1 MPHRT
6 NPSSDIRPALF
17 SHRRGFLQQAAGAA
31 AGTLASALLPGLSL
45 SLAATPAPGT
55 SPQRLVLVVL
65 RGGLDGLGAAP
76 VIGDPAFADAR
87 GPLAQ
92 LPEPALALEGPYA
105 LHPALKQMHSL
116 FGQGELAVIHAAGLP
131 YKERSH
137 FDAQQVLESGGTQPY
152 QLSTGWL
159 ARALKVQRQRGM
171 AISTAVPLV
180 LRGGEEIDTWAPS
193 ALPEPA
199 PDLISRLQQLY
210 AADPALAQALAR
222 ARGLRQDPQ
231 MPVAM
236 DMASMQGG
244 ARNAAVALARKAGEF
259 LARPGGP
266 QAAVIE
272 MNGWDTHANQ
282 AAPNGALANNLR
294 TLDAALAALRETMRG
309 EGLKD
314 GTQHGLQNGTSAGS
328 RQDWWARTVVLVV
341 TEFGR
346 EVAVNGTL
354 GTDHGS
360 GGVAFALGGAV
371 AGGRVIAD
379 WPGLARAADV
389 WLGDSLGEMALYYG
403 LADAALLGGSFA
415 PLGGQNLI
423 ELIAAGCAVLT
434 GPHTYNFADATLQAC
449 EAGVAW
455 QTPDMAAALQAVAQ
469 RLEDPEGL
477 A

>member
-1 MPHRT
+1 MSAALS
-6 NPSSDIRPALF
+6 NPG
-17 SHRRGFLQQAAGAA
+17 RRGFVRGSAALAAGAA
-31 AGTLASALLPGLSL
+31 GALLPWASL
-45 SLAATPAPGT
+45 SLAEPAAGVHT
-55 SPQRLVLVVL
+55 HQRLVLVVL
-65 RGGLDGLGAAP
+65 RGGMDGLGAAP
-76 VIGDPAFADAR
+76 VIGDPAFAGAR

-92 LPEPALALEGPYA
+92 LPEPALALTGPFA
-105 LHPALKQMHSL
+105 LHPALKQLHAL
-116 FGQGELAVIHAAGLP
+116 YGQGELAVIHATGLP

-159 ARALKVQRQRGM
+159 ARALQAQRQRGM

-180 LRGGEEIDTWAPS
+180 LRGGDEIDTWAPS
-193 ALPEPA
+193 ALPEPT
-199 PDLISRLQQLY
+199 PDLVSRLQRLY
-210 AADPALAQALAR
+210 QADPALAQALSR

-231 MPVAM
+231 MPVTM
-236 DMASMQGG
+236 DMQALQGG
-244 ARNAAVALARKAGEF
+244 ARNTAVALARKAGEF

-294 TLDAALAALRETMRG
+294 TLDAALGALRETMKSG
-309 EGLKD
+309 AQE
-314 GTQHGLQNGTSAGS
+314 
-328 RQDWWARTVVLVV
+328 DWWARTVVLVV

-379 WPGLARAADV
+379 WPGLARADRFEGRDLRITTDLRAVFKGVLHDHLRV
-389 WLGDSLGEMALYYG
+389 S
-403 LADAALLGGSFA
+403 
-415 PLGGQNLI
+415 Q
-423 ELIAAGCAVLT
+423 AVLSREVF
-434 GPHTYNFADATLQAC
+434 PDS
-449 EAGVAW
+449 AGLRPVS
-455 QTPDMAAALQAVAQ
+455 LL
-469 RLEDPEGL
+469 RG
-477 A
+477 

>member
-1 MPHRT
+1 MPYRHR
-6 NPSSDIRPALF
+6 PSFTDSAKHA
-17 SHRRGFLQQAAGAA
+17 SHRRGFLQQTAGAA

-45 SLAATPAPGT
+45 SLAATPDSGA
-55 SPQRLVLVVL
+55 SQRRLVLVVL
-65 RGGLDGLGAAP
+65 RGGMDGLGAAP
-76 VIGDPAFADAR
+76 VIGDPDFADAR

-105 LHPALKQMHSL
+105 LHPALKQLHS
-116 FGQGELAVIHAAGLP
+116 FYSRGELAVIHATGLP

-199 PDLISRLQQLY
+199 PDLVSRLQQLY
-210 AADPALAQALAR
+210 ADDPALAQALAR

-231 MPVAM
+231 MPVGM

-294 TLDAALAALRETMRG
+294 TLDAALAALRETMKA

-314 GTQHGLQNGTSAGS
+314 GTQDSSKNGISSAS
-328 RQDWWARTVVLVV
+328 QEDWWARTVVLVV

-379 WPGLARAADV
+379 WPGLARAHRFEGRDLRITTDLRAVFKSVLHDHLQV
-389 WLGDSLGEMALYYG
+389 SQTALSSDIFPGSASLRPVS
-403 LADAALLGGSFA
+403 LLRG
-415 PLGGQNLI
+415 
-423 ELIAAGCAVLT
+423 
-434 GPHTYNFADATLQAC
+434 
-449 EAGVAW
+449 
-455 QTPDMAAALQAVAQ
+455 
-469 RLEDPEGL
+469 
-477 A
+477 

>member
-1 MPHRT
+1 MKRH
-6 NPSSDIRPALF
+6 SSRPA
-17 SHRRGFLQQAAGAA
+17 RRAFVLQAAGL
-31 AGTLASALLPGLSL
+31 GTGMLTMGALPRL
-45 SLAATPAPGT
+45 SLAAPVSSKHDAA
-55 SPQRLVLVVL
+55 QRLALVVL
-65 RGGLDGLGAAP
+65 RGGMDGLAATP
-76 VIGDPAFADAR
+76 AAGDPDFASAR

-92 LPEPALALEGPYA
+92 LQEPALPLEGPFA
-105 LHPALKQMHSL
+105 LHPALRQLHTL
-116 FGQGELAVIHAAGLP
+116 YGQGELAVIHATGLP

-159 ARALKVQRQRGM
+159 ARALQVQRQRGM

-180 LRGGEEIDTWAPS
+180 LRGHDEVDTWAPS
-193 ALPEPA
+193 ALPEPS
-199 PDLISRLQQLY
+199 PDLVVRLQRLY
-210 AADPALAQALAR
+210 AGDPALAQALAR

-231 MPVAM
+231 MPVSM
-236 DMASMQGG
+236 DMAAMQGG

-294 TLDAALAALRETMRG
+294 TLDAALAALRETMKG
-309 EGLKD
+309 D
-314 GTQHGLQNGTSAGS
+314 GST
-328 RQDWWARTVVLVV
+328 QDWWARTVVLVV

-371 AGGRVIAD
+371 AGGRVLTD
-379 WPGLARAADV
+379 WPGLSRADRFEGRDLRITTDLRAVFKGVLHDH
-389 WLGDSLGEMALYYG
+389 LHISQTALSKDIFPG
-403 LADAALLGGSFA
+403 SAALRPVSLLKG
-415 PLGGQNLI
+415 
-423 ELIAAGCAVLT
+423 
-434 GPHTYNFADATLQAC
+434 
-449 EAGVAW
+449 
-455 QTPDMAAALQAVAQ
+455 
-469 RLEDPEGL
+469 
-477 A
+477 

>member
-1 MPHRT
+1 MSNDQSSRRAFVHR
-6 NPSSDIRPALF
+6 
-17 SHRRGFLQQAAGAA
+17 AAWAA
-31 AGTLASALLPGLSL
+31 AGTLASGALPGLSL
-45 SLAATPAPGT
+45 SLASPSPSLAGLAGA

-76 VIGDPAFADAR
+76 VIDDPDFADAR

-92 LPEPALALEGPYA
+92 LPEPALPLAGPFA
-105 LHPALKQMHSL
+105 LHPALKQLHAL
-116 FGQGELAVIHAAGLP
+116 YGQGELAVLHAVGLP

-152 QLSTGWL
+152 HLSTGWL
-159 ARALKVQRQRGM
+159 ARALQAQRQRGI

-180 LRGGEEIDTWAPS
+180 LRGSDEIDTWAPS
-193 ALPEPA
+193 SLPEPT
-199 PDLISRLQQLY
+199 PDMVSRLQHLY
-210 AADPALAQALAR
+210 ASDPALAQALAR

-231 MPVAM
+231 MPVGM
-236 DMASMQGG
+236 DMQSMQGG
-244 ARNAAVALARKAGEF
+244 GRNAAVALARKAGEF

-294 TLDAALAALRETMRG
+294 TLDAALGALRETMKGGVPQERAPTSG
-309 EGLKD
+309 AA
-314 GTQHGLQNGTSAGS
+314 SAGAS
-328 RQDWWARTVVLVV
+328 AAVAPTSPTEDWWAHTVVLVV

-371 AGGRVIAD
+371 SGGRVIAD
-379 WPGLARAADV
+379 WPGLSRADRFEGRD
-389 WLGDSLGEMALYYG
+389 LRITTDLR
-403 LADAALLGGSFA
+403 
-415 PLGGQNLI
+415 
-423 ELIAAGCAVLT
+423 AVFKGVL
-434 GPHTYNFADATLQAC
+434 HDHLRISQATL
-449 EAGVAW
+449 EREVFPGSAG
-455 QTPDMAAALQAVAQ
+455 LRAVDLL
-469 RLEDPEGL
+469 RS
-477 A
+477 